1 MKQAARSVLFS
12 MAGFAWPVIISLLAT
27 PTILHGLGEASY
39 GVWSLVGNVLGY
51 FSILNSLQTAGTK
64 YLAEYLATKD
74 YGSIRKLLGTSL
86 AFNIGV
92 GLTGG
97 IVIFLLARPLA
108 VSVFNI
114 PPELQPQSIIA
125 FQLAG
130 LGFSLSTLG
139 WWGSAILAGMQR
151 FDWLTGVVVLTN
163 TLFVAGSLLA
173 IFLGWGIV
181 GVVIANLAGLI
192 VSAGIYTWIARRL
205 LPQEAWGLEL
215 NWKMLKLIFAYGFYS
230 TMQIVFGMIAIQ
242 LDRTLLGIWVGTAA
256 VTTYTIP
263 LSVANRIHQLCA
275 KALEVVFPIV
285 SRLEAQNRSE
295 QLRRLF
301 LRAQNL
307 NVVLVMIVTVP
318 LFVLAREILT
328 YWISTEFANEA
339 TLVFQLLIVA
349 YSVLALNVAMAAVV
363 AGLGHPEINMAFAVA
378 LGFGN
383 LLGYFLFM
391 PRWGVNGAGIASLF
405 GSVIAV
411 PAYVWYVNHRFLKL
425 SWGQI
430 LSASIIRPV
439 LSGLIVGCILF
450 FVHFVVVSPLTLLV
464 ALFMAGLAYL
474 GLSYILGVWQPDEL
488 ALLSRFW
495 HKLRHYNKPLEAVN

>member
-205 LPQEAWGLEL
+205 LPKEAWGLEL

-285 SRLEAQNRSE
+285 SGLEAQNRSD

-307 NVVLVMIVTVP
+307 NVVLVIVVSVP

-328 YWISTEFANEA
+328 YWISPEFAGQA

-349 YSVLALNVAMAAVV
+349 YALLALNVAMAAVV
-363 AGLGHPEINMAFAVA
+363 GGLGHPEVNMAFAMV
-378 LGFGN
+378 LGLGN
-383 LLGYFLFM
+383 LLGYILFI
-391 PRWGVNGAGIASLF
+391 PRWGVNGAGAASVF
-405 GSVIAV
+405 GSIVSI
-411 PAYVWYVNHRFLKL
+411 PIFLGYVNWRFLKVRWIEII
-425 SWGQI
+425 ST
-430 LSASIIRPV
+430 SVIRPTLAGIV
-439 LSGLIVGCILF
+439 IGIGLYFLRPAINSEINMLIA
-450 FVHFVVVSPLTLLV
+450 LV
-464 ALFMAGLAYL
+464 MAGLFYL
-474 GLSYILGVWQPDEL
+474 GATFVVGTWQPEEL
-488 ALLSRFW
+488 ALIGQLW
-495 HKLRHYNKPLEAVN
+495 HKFRRYSKPAEMVR